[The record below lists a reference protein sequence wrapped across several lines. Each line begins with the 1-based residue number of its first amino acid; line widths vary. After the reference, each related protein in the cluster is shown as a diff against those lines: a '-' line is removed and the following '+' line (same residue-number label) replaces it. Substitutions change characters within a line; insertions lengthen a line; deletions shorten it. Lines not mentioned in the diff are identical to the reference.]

1 MPCAT
6 CGSVDVASDGSCSDC
21 AAPQPAARC
30 GACGADLP
38 ATARFCA
45 NCGRP
50 ALSAGVN
57 GWTDLTFLRSRVPPL
72 IAQRVLQQG
81 SAMIGERKRVTVL
94 FADIRGSTALIDA
107 LDPEEA
113 MATIGPIMQIL
124 MDAVH
129 AHNGF
134 VNQTRGDG
142 IMALFGAPIAG
153 EEHAID
159 ACAAALE
166 MRATVDGWAQAS
178 GRETKLRI
186 GLNSGEVII
195 QSIGSDL
202 SMNYDAVGRTVHLAA
217 RMETEARPGAILMA
231 QETAQRVMGF
241 MQVTPAGI
249 LDLKGVASPVPVF
262 ELEATRAVT
271 RWQVRKAQ
279 GLSAFL
285 GRQRD
290 LETLQ
295 GSLASV
301 ERGAGR
307 LVSITAAPG
316 LGKSRL
322 VEEFLKSLP
331 PTWSL
336 LQCACAAQRTNA
348 SYHPIAELIRSLLG
362 ATVETPPEEV
372 RTRLAERFAKRAP
385 ALHTYIP
392 AYLSLLDLRAAD
404 AAWSKLEPG
413 ERRLKVMEAIHAGIT
428 VRSAERP
435 LLIIIEDM
443 HWCDPETRFIIEH
456 IGDVIQ
462 SQRVLLLI
470 TQRPDNAVYIPAAVP
485 HARLHLQPLDD
496 AAARDLAQALLGSDI
511 SLAPVATRILDLAQG
526 NPLFIEEL
534 VQDLKGS
541 GKLGGTPGNYRLA
554 ASPGDLR
561 LPDSIHS
568 VIAARIDQ
576 LAPRPRA
583 VLQTAAVIGREV
595 PTPILAHMMDMP
607 LQELAD
613 PLAELE
619 RTEFLYSDAPNGSL
633 SLFKHELI
641 RDVAYRTLMLGTRRA
656 LHAKAVEFIET
667 AYADRLDEHI
677 DRLADHAFE
686 AHLWAKALPYQMRS
700 CRRALRKGAS
710 HEAIA
715 ICERAAEA
723 LEHVPESPDRTKAQI
738 DFALAAI
745 IALEPLGLHQRITTL
760 LREASR
766 RAAALADPWRI
777 AAVNCQLV
785 VALWRIGEH
794 GQAMIA
800 ADEAE
805 QAAASIGDT
814 ALMFAAKHNRG
825 IVDHETGNF
834 ATAIAAFRD
843 CLKMETAEIDAK
855 RVGWAALP
863 SVVLRTFLAD
873 SLLETGDLQEAFAV
887 AEDGFARAEAA
898 GHAYSR
904 VQINQVRAHIRLAQG
919 RAGDAIAILTRDWR
933 TSVELDLV
941 QMHPIIATRLGQ
953 AHLARDNVAAALDIL
968 SQPDRL
974 DVPLTENA
982 FGWRY
987 LFLTRGLAYLRDARI
1002 EDAQS
1007 CAERALVM
1015 ATERGE
1021 RPQQAYAH
1029 ALLAEIAA
1037 AQRLKRPSRRHAAEA
1052 LRLAEACGMRPLAA
1066 RSRAQLASGY
1076 FGWLARLKSWL
1087 LPL

>member
-6 CGSVDVASDGSCSDC
+6 CGSVDVALDGNCREC
-21 AAPQPAARC
+21 AAPQSTPRC

-38 ATARFCA
+38 AAARFCA

-50 ALSAGVN
+50 ALNTRLV
-57 GWTDLTFLRSRVPPL
+57 GWTDLTYLRSQVPPH

-153 EEHAID
+153 EEHAVD

-166 MRATVDGWAQAS
+166 MRATVDGWAQAC

-217 RMETEARPGAILMA
+217 RMETEARPGAILMSE
-231 QETAQRVMGF
+231 ETAQRVTGF

-249 LDLKGVASPVPVF
+249 LDLKGVAGPVPVF
-262 ELEATRAVT
+262 ELEASRAVT
-271 RWQVRKAQ
+271 RWQARKAQ
-279 GLSAFL
+279 GLNAFL
-285 GRQRD
+285 GRQQD

-295 GSLASV
+295 GNLAGV

-307 LVSITAAPG
+307 IVSITAAPG

-322 VEEFLKSLP
+322 VEEFLKSVP

-336 LQCACAAQRTNA
+336 LHCACVAQRTTA
-348 SYHPIAELIRSLLG
+348 SYHPIAQLIRTILDVT
-362 ATVETPPEEV
+362 AETPPDEV
-372 RTRLAERFAKRAP
+372 RARLAERFAKRAP
-385 ALHTYIP
+385 SLVAYIP

-404 AAWSKLEPG
+404 EAWGKLEPG
-413 ERRLKVMEAIHAGIT
+413 ERRLKVMEAMHAGIA

-435 LLIIIEDM
+435 LLIVIEDM
-443 HWCDPETRFIIEH
+443 HWCDPETRVIIEG
-456 IGDVIQ
+456 IGSVIQ
-462 SQRVLLLI
+462 AQRVLLLI
-470 TQRPDNAVYIPAAVP
+470 TQRPDNAVQIPAAVP
-485 HARLHLQPLDD
+485 HTRLHLQPLDD
-496 AAARDLAQALLGSDI
+496 VAARGLAQALLGTDI
-511 SLAPVATRILDLAQG
+511 SLAPITARLLDLAQG

-541 GKLGGTPGNYRLA
+541 GKLAGAPGNYRLA
-554 ASPGDLR
+554 ASTGDLR

-576 LAPRPRA
+576 LDPRSRA
-583 VLQTAAVIGREV
+583 LLQTAAVIGRQV
-595 PTPILAHMMDMP
+595 PTAILVHMLAATP
-607 LQELAD
+607 QELAE
-613 PLAELE
+613 PLALLE
-619 RTEFLYSDAPNGSL
+619 RAELLYPDAPDGSL

-656 LHAKAVEFIET
+656 LHAKAMEFIEAT
-667 AYADRLDEHI
+667 YADRLDEHI

-700 CRRALRKGAS
+700 CRRALRRGAS

-745 IALEPLGLHQRITTL
+745 IALEPLGRHQRITAM
-760 LREASR
+760 LRDASE

-785 VALWRIGEH
+785 VALWRIGDH
-794 GQAMIA
+794 VQAMA
-800 ADEAE
+800 AAEQAE

-814 ALMFAAKHNRG
+814 ALMFAARHNRG
-825 IVDHETGNF
+825 IVHHETGDF
-834 ATAIAAFRD
+834 AKAIAAFRD
-843 CLKMETAEIDAK
+843 CLQMQTAEIDAK

-873 SLLETGDLQEAFAV
+873 SLLETGDIEEASV
-887 AEDGFARAEAA
+887 IAEEGFARADAA

-904 VQINQVRAHIRLAQG
+904 VQINQVRANIRLAQG
-919 RAGDAIAILTRDWR
+919 RAGEALAILANDWR
-933 TSVELDLV
+933 TSVELDMV

-968 SQPDRL
+968 SQPNRL

-987 LFLTRGLAYLRDARI
+987 LFVTRGLAYLRDNRI
-1002 EDAQS
+1002 ADALS
-1007 CAERALVM
+1007 CAERALAM

-1029 ALLAEIAA
+1029 ALLAEIAT
-1037 AQRLKRPSRRHAAEA
+1037 AQRLTRSSRRHATEA

-1066 RSRAQLASGY
+1066 RCRGLLSTTRV
-1076 FGWLARLKSWL
+1076 GWLARLKSWIL
-1087 LPL
+1087 SL